1 MRIRISI
8 PEQSLELRKDDGPL
22 IRRYAVSTAEKGA
35 GEQRG
40 SYQTPRGRHV
50 VRAKIGAGQAEN
62 AVFVGRRPTGEIWSP
77 QLGEAFPDRDWIL
90 TRILWLS
97 GREPGFN
104 RLGNVD
110 TMRRYVYLHGSS
122 DAVPMGVPGSHG
134 CVRMR
139 NHEIVE
145 LFDLVPPYTPVEIVE
160 YRVRPGDWGA
170 MEALVMPVREQ
181 VFVKEQGVP
190 AEMEL
195 DEFDPLSLHVAAIG
209 PDGAVIGTG
218 RLLPDGHIGRLAVL
232 PEWRGKG
239 CGRAL
244 FDALLDAAR
253 EAGMNHLALHAQVSA
268 ISFYRPFGFVEQGDV
283 FMEAGIPHVLMT
295 RATPA

>member
-8 PEQSLELRKDDGPL
+8 PEQSLELREDDGRL
-22 IRRYAVSTAEKGA
+22 IRRYAVSTAEKGV

-50 VRAKIGAGQAEN
+50 IRAKIGAGQAEN
-62 AVFVGRRPTGEIWSP
+62 AVFVGRRPTGKIWSP
-77 QLGEAFPDRDWIL
+77 QLGKAFPDRDWIL

-104 RLGNVD
+104 RIGNVD
-110 TMRRYVYLHGSS
+110 TMRRYVYLHGSP

-139 NHEIVE
+139 NREIIE
-145 LFDLVPPYTPVEIVE
+145 LFDLVPPYTPLEIVE
-160 YRVRPGDWGA
+160 YRVQSGQWSA
-170 MEALVMPVREQ
+170 MEPLVMPVREK
-181 VFVKEQGVP
+181 VFVEEQGVP
-190 AEMEL
+190 MEMER
-195 DEFDPLSLHVAAIG
+195 DEHDPLSLHVAAVG
-209 PDGAVIGTG
+209 PSEAVIGTG

-244 FDALLDAAR
+244 MDALLDAAS
-253 EAGMNHLALHAQVSA
+253 EVGMNHFALHAQVSTVG
-268 ISFYRPFGFVEQGDV
+268 FYRPFGFVEQGDV